1 MSLEK
6 LNKDLNIVQKLD
18 DEPNDVGGLSA
29 AELKKKFD
37 EGPLTIQEYINVTL
51 LPALETLGVETSV
64 QLPEGAGF
72 KYIRLNADR
81 VLETSQDGVTWQA
94 SGSAGHIIM
103 NPAGETLPQ
112 RGRMQFDNC
121 EVSDDGTKTIV
132 HGVKGDTGPQGEQ
145 GIQGVKGDKGDR
157 GATGPSIV
165 PSIDTNGVM
174 SFTIQDS
181 AIAPQAVSVRGP
193 QGPQGVQG
201 EQGAQGARGPQGIQ
215 GIPGVQGVQGEQGEQ
230 GPTGPQGPQG
240 KAGTQGPTGA
250 QGPAGAPGKDG
261 TSLYI
266 EDIYST
272 LAALKNAIPNGN
284 DKMYMVKADGECYIW
299 SETQG
304 DWTSVGKLQGPTG
317 PQGPQGPQGVQGETG
332 PEGKQGKQG
341 PQGIQ
346 GVQGP
351 QGETGPEGPQG
362 PAGVSGQNGKSA
374 FTAAVEAGYTGTETA
389 FNAALSNVPSHIANH
404 SNPHKVTAE
413 QTGAD
418 PKGTATTEVS
428 AHNTATDAH
437 ATKFAGKQDKLVG
450 KKGKF
455 VGFTADNVVGA
466 VDMTGGGSLI
476 TITFEP
482 AFQGATWTL
491 TGGGE
496 NYSGVVDST
505 LKAVVPVMGVN
516 TLYTVSAAVGGTTYT
531 AEIATL
537 DYFTALSV
545 ALTQFQATITV
556 TVDAGST
563 VTAVCGTTTLTKT
576 STGTAI
582 FTVGKA
588 GTWTIT
594 ATKDGNTATGTVEIT
609 SSGQSESLTLD
620 YAAVFGVCW
629 DTSNSSTALARLTK
643 TSDPYGFV
651 TKDVTT
657 EPVPAVGTGAGSSP
671 FDNFAPWS
679 GMKKCKM
686 DANGN
691 VLAWDDGSDWDSIST
706 SFMFVFIPEF
716 YVATKR
722 NGTKQYFYVS
732 DKAKSGFTKH
742 PGSGKFIA
750 RYVFSGGTASM
761 SGQSPVVNIS
771 RATARS
777 RTKSI
782 GSSKFH
788 LYDFATYCAIIWLY
802 VVEFADWNC
811 QSKIGRGYIDN
822 SKAEKT
828 GGTDIL
834 VYHTGRAAG
843 PDGGTAVQY
852 RWVENLW
859 GNVYQWVDG
868 FNANGTTAYYCTDP
882 SQYADD
888 TTTGY
893 TQIGTLPASGWIK
906 DLTVTD
912 NGLLI
917 PKTVGGSETTFIPD
931 YAFSSSGWH
940 VLFVGGDWSNGSSA
954 GLLYFGAS
962 SASSYS
968 GSNFSARLLCEA

>member
-1 MSLEK
+1 MADTRPITRLTI
-6 LNKDLNIVQKLD
+6 KDTETGAETETDVKTCARGVTCDEGKTAQDHISDFVAHKKDVNRHVLVQVGG
-18 DEPNDVGGLSA
+18 DEPATGPALWFDEDNLLHYKDKSGSKDDLYPATKAALVEGLSA
-29 AELKKKFD
+29 L
-37 EGPLTIQEYINVTL
+37 LT
-51 LPALETLGVETSV
+51 
-64 QLPEGAGF
+64 
-72 KYIRLNADR
+72 
-81 VLETSQDGVTWQA
+81 
-94 SGSAGHIIM
+94 
-103 NPAGETLPQ
+103 
-112 RGRMQFDNC
+112 
-121 EVSDDGTKTIV
+121 
-132 HGVKGDTGPQGEQ
+132 GVKQSAQTDLSSHTS
-145 GIQGVKGDKGDR
+145 DK
-157 GATGPSIV
+157 
-165 PSIDTNGVM
+165 N
-174 SFTIQDS
+174 
-181 AIAPQAVSVRGP
+181 
-193 QGPQGVQG
+193 
-201 EQGAQGARGPQGIQ
+201 
-215 GIPGVQGVQGEQGEQ
+215 
-230 GPTGPQGPQG
+230 
-240 KAGTQGPTGA
+240 
-250 QGPAGAPGKDG
+250 
-261 TSLYI
+261 
-266 EDIYST
+266 
-272 LAALKNAIPNGN
+272 
-284 DKMYMVKADGECYIW
+284 
-299 SETQG
+299 
-304 DWTSVGKLQGPTG
+304 
-317 PQGPQGPQGVQGETG
+317 
-332 PEGKQGKQG
+332 
-341 PQGIQ
+341 
-346 GVQGP
+346 
-351 QGETGPEGPQG
+351 
-362 PAGVSGQNGKSA
+362 
-374 FTAAVEAGYTGTETA
+374 
-389 FNAALSNVPSHIANH
+389 
-404 SNPHKVTAE
+404 NPHGVTAE
-413 QTGAD
+413 QAGAD
-418 PKGTATTEVS
+418 QKGAAAAVQSNLDTHTGNQNNP
-428 AHNTATDAH
+428 HNVTCDQIGAIKSSTLGKPNGPAKLDAD
-437 ATKFAGKQDKLVG
+437 GKLIKDQLPPV
-450 KKGKF
+450 
-455 VGFTADNVVGA
+455 
-466 VDMTGGGSLI
+466 GGSRI

-496 NYSGVVDST
+496 NYSGVVDSN
-505 LKAVVPVMGVN
+505 LKAVVPVMGVQ
-516 TLYTVSAAVGGTTYT
+516 TLYTVSAPVNGTKYS
-531 AEIATL
+531 AEVMTL

-545 ALTQFQATITV
+545 ALTQFQATIIV
-556 TVDAGST
+556 TVDSGST

-609 SSGQSESLTLD
+609 ASGQSKSLTLD

-629 DTSNSSTALARLTK
+629 DTSNSSTALTRLTK

-671 FDNFAPWS
+671 FDNYAPWS

-691 VLAWDDGSDWDSIST
+691 VLAWDGGSNWNSISK

-761 SGQSPVVNIS
+761 SGQSPVVDIS

-802 VVEFADWNC
+802 LIEFADWNC
-811 QSKIGRGYIDN
+811 QRKIGPGVTDHT
-822 SKAEKT
+822 AHGT
-828 GGTDIL
+828 GDTDRMT
-834 VYHTGRAAG
+834 YHTGRINNWSGDALN
-843 PDGGTAVQY
+843 PVQY
-852 RWVENLW
+852 RWIENLW
-859 GNVYQWVDG
+859 GNVSQWVDG

-882 SQYADD
+882 SKYADD

-931 YAFSSSGWH
+931 YAGSFSGWR
-940 VLFVGGDWSNGSSA
+940 VLLVGGYWNDGSAA
-954 GLLYFGAS
+954 GLLCFYAGYTS
-962 SASSYS
+962 SSSD
-968 GSNFSARLLCEA
+968 SNISARLLCEA

>member
-6 LNKDLNIVQKLD
+6 LTKDLNIVQKLD

-37 EGPLTIQEYINVTL
+37 EGSLTIQEYINVTL

-94 SGSAGHIIM
+94 SGSSGHIIM
-103 NPAGETLPQ
+103 GPDGETLPQ

-121 EVSDDGTKTIV
+121 EVSDDGTKTII

-299 SETQG
+299 SEIQG

-374 FTAAVEAGYTGTETA
+374 FTAAVEAGYTGTETT
-389 FNAALSNVPSHIANH
+389 FNDALSNVPSHIANH

-418 PKGTATTEVS
+418 PKGTATTAVS
-428 AHNTATDAH
+428 THNTDTDAH
-437 ATKFAGKQDKLVG
+437 ATKFSEKQDKLVG

-516 TLYTVSAAVGGTTYT
+516 TLYTVSAAIDGKTYK
-531 AEIATL
+531 AEITTL

-545 ALTQFQATITV
+545 ELLR
-556 TVDAGST
+556 D
-563 VTAVCGTTTLTKT
+563 
-576 STGTAI
+576 
-582 FTVGKA
+582 
-588 GTWTIT
+588 
-594 ATKDGNTATGTVEIT
+594 T
-609 SSGQSESLTLD
+609 SST
-620 YAAVFGVCW
+620 FGVCW
-629 DTSNSSTALARLTK
+629 DTSNSSTVLTRLTK

-671 FDNFAPWS
+671 FDSYAPWN
-679 GMKKCKM
+679 GMKECNLNASGTVTAWNGQSGFSR
-686 DANGN
+686 ANEYTM
-691 VLAWDDGSDWDSIST
+691 VY
-706 SFMFVFIPEF
+706 IPVF
-716 YVATKR
+716 YVAQKQS
-722 NGTKQYFYVS
+722 GTKQYFYVS
-732 DKAKSGFTKH
+732 DKMKTGFTKH
-742 PGSGKFIA
+742 PGSGK
-750 RYVFSGGTASM
+750 YVGKYHNSDWISSYEASTT
-761 SGQSPVVNIS
+761 GKSPKVS
-771 RATARS
+771 QKRAQF
-777 RTKSI
+777 RTNAKAI
-782 GSSKFH
+782 GSKFH
-788 LYDFATYCAIIWLY
+788 LYDFATYCALIWLY
-802 VVEFADWNC
+802 IVEFADWNT
-811 QSKIGRGYIDN
+811 QSKIGRGYVDDHSSAIN
-822 SKAEKT
+822 S
-828 GGTDIL
+828 GRTDSMT
-834 VYHTGRAAG
+834 YHTGREAG
-843 PDGGTAVQY
+843 IDGTAAVQY
-852 RWVENLW
+852 RWIENLW

-868 FNANGTTAYYCTDP
+868 FNANGTTAYYCLDP
-882 SQYADD
+882 SKYADD

-931 YAFSSSGWH
+931 YANSSSGWH
-940 VLFVGGDWSNGSSA
+940 ALNVGGNWNNGGNA
-954 GLLYFGAS
+954 GLFYFNANNTS
-962 SASSYS
+962 SN
-968 GSNFSARLLCEA
+968 SNSNVGARLLVFSLIGAGFSSPLGENIAA

>member
-6 LNKDLNIVQKLD
+6 LTKDLNIVQKLD

-374 FTAAVEAGYTGTETA
+374 FTAAVEAGYTGTETT
-389 FNAALSNVPSHIANH
+389 FNAALSKVPGHIADQ

-418 PKGTATTEVS
+418 PKGTATTAVS
-428 AHNTATDAH
+428 THNTAADAH
-437 ATKFAGKQDKLVG
+437 ATKFSEKQDKLVG
-450 KKGKF
+450 KKGKV

-496 NYSGVVDST
+496 NYSGAVDST
-505 LKAVVPVMGVN
+505 LKAVVPVMGVQ
-516 TLYTVSAAVGGTTYT
+516 TLYTVSASVSGTKYS
-531 AEIATL
+531 AEVMTL

-545 ALTQFQATITV
+545 ALTQFQATIIV
-556 TVDAGST
+556 TVDSGST
-563 VTAVCGTTTLTKT
+563 VTAVCGATTLTKT

-609 SSGQSESLTLD
+609 ASGQSKSLTLD
-620 YAAVFGVCW
+620 YAAVFGVMW
-629 DTSNSSTALARLTK
+629 DTSNSSTALTRLTK
-643 TSDPYGFV
+643 TSDPYGYV
-651 TKDVTT
+651 TKNVTT
-657 EPVPAVGTGAGSSP
+657 EPKPAGGTGSGSSP
-671 FDNFAPWS
+671 FDSFAPWN
-679 GMKKCKM
+679 GMKECNLN
-686 DANGN
+686 ASGT
-691 VLAWDDGSDWDSIST
+691 VTAWSGQREFSRSNKYT
-706 SFMFVFIPEF
+706 MVYIPLF
-716 YVATKR
+716 YIAQKR
-722 NGTKQYFYVS
+722 IGTKQYFYVS
-732 DKAKSGFTKH
+732 DKAKTGFVKH
-742 PGSGKFIA
+742 PGSGKYIGKYTA
-750 RYVFSGGTASM
+750 GSNGIILDSYSGHGVA
-761 SGQSPVVNIS
+761 VNQ
-771 RATARS
+771 TRS
-777 RTKSI
+777 AFRSLAKST
-782 GSSKFH
+782 GSKFH

-811 QSKIGRGYIDN
+811 QAKIARGN
-822 SKAEKT
+822 VESSSAMST
-828 GGTDIL
+828 GDSDVMI
-834 VYHTGRAAG
+834 YHTGCRANLAG
-843 PDGGTAVQY
+843 IQY
-852 RWVENLW
+852 RWIENLW

-917 PKTVGGSETTFIPD
+917 PKAVGGSETTFIPD
-931 YAFSSSGWH
+931 YAYSSSGWR
-940 VLFVGGDWSNGSSA
+940 VLSVGGGWGFGSCA
-954 GLLYFGAS
+954 GLLCFGAYRTS
-962 SASSYS
+962 SSSDS
-968 GSNFSARLLCEA
+968 VVSARLLCEA

>member
-6 LNKDLNIVQKLD
+6 LTKDLNIVQKLD

-37 EGPLTIQEYINVTL
+37 EGPLTIQEYINATL
-51 LPALETLGVETSV
+51 IPALETLGVETSV

-103 NPAGETLPQ
+103 NPAGEALPQ

-374 FTAAVEAGYTGTETA
+374 FTAAVEAGYTGTETT
-389 FNAALSNVPSHIANH
+389 FNAALSNVPGHIADH
-404 SNPHKVTAE
+404 SNPHQVTAE

-418 PKGTATTEVS
+418 PKGTATTAVS
-428 AHNTATDAH
+428 THNTATDAH
-437 ATKFAGKQDKLVG
+437 AELLKNYLALAGGTMTGPLSILSPTADNHPVPLSLLNSKVGDILNPTTPPIIGLPPSTTPDGMFQALGNTGELHVWRKTVVTGTDIPAGYNVTDTTGVISSGVYGYTDLTITYSDAVDVNDTGGVTLREPTTTYTTTATGFVNKTSEEPKFLSGKFFTVNLRNAPIMYQKPTESWNFSFTTSYVSFNSGYVVKGYPLTPAGTTTTYPVSTNPNAYQEGSDAKPAGYVLEASKQMIAVKTTNSSYKYYAYNYAESISVSDDGTVSLVG
-450 KKGKF
+450 ALKASGRPFQTDSFNAAKGKF
-455 VGFTADNVVGA
+455 CQFIIEDWFDGYVSTEITGIVFIPSDAVFSVTTLQVTCSNVQPV
-466 VDMTGGGSLI
+466 TGY
-476 TITFEP
+476 P
-482 AFQGATWTL
+482 AIPA
-491 TGGGE
+491 
-496 NYSGVVDST
+496 
-505 LKAVVPVMGVN
+505 
-516 TLYTVSAAVGGTTYT
+516 GTTIEYLGKLGDK
-531 AEIATL
+531 ARVQV
-537 DYFTALSV
+537 LS
-545 ALTQFQATITV
+545 
-556 TVDAGST
+556 
-563 VTAVCGTTTLTKT
+563 
-576 STGTAI
+576 
-582 FTVGKA
+582 
-588 GTWTIT
+588 
-594 ATKDGNTATGTVEIT
+594 
-609 SSGQSESLTLD
+609 
-620 YAAVFGVCW
+620 Y
-629 DTSNSSTALARLTK
+629 
-643 TSDPYGFV
+643 
-651 TKDVTT
+651 
-657 EPVPAVGTGAGSSP
+657 VGTGTYGSSNP
-671 FDNFAPWS
+671 NSLTFDFVAKFIMHLGSSRGKEGIYFASGGGVGVATIPNFLDNDYRSRCGFGDLAYSWC
-679 GMKKCKM
+679 KKSVDGKTITWYST
-686 DANGN
+686 GN
-691 VLAWDDGSDWDSIST
+691 QYKQYNEVGVT
-706 SFMFVFIPEF
+706 FY
-716 YVATKR
+716 YVA
-722 NGTKQYFYVS
+722 
-732 DKAKSGFTKH
+732 
-742 PGSGKFIA
+742 
-750 RYVFSGGTASM
+750 
-761 SGQSPVVNIS
+761 
-771 RATARS
+771 
-777 RTKSI
+777 I
-782 GSSKFH
+782 G
-788 LYDFATYCAIIWLY
+788 
-802 VVEFADWNC
+802 
-811 QSKIGRGYIDN
+811 
-822 SKAEKT
+822 
-828 GGTDIL
+828 
-834 VYHTGRAAG
+834 
-843 PDGGTAVQY
+843 
-852 RWVENLW
+852 
-859 GNVYQWVDG
+859 
-868 FNANGTTAYYCTDP
+868 
-882 SQYADD
+882 
-888 TTTGY
+888 
-893 TQIGTLPASGWIK
+893 
-906 DLTVTD
+906 
-912 NGLLI
+912 
-917 PKTVGGSETTFIPD
+917 
-931 YAFSSSGWH
+931 
-940 VLFVGGDWSNGSSA
+940 
-954 GLLYFGAS
+954 
-962 SASSYS
+962 
-968 GSNFSARLLCEA
+968 

>member
-6 LNKDLNIVQKLD
+6 LTKDLNIVQKLD

-51 LPALETLGVETSV
+51 LPALEKLGVETSV

-304 DWTSVGKLQGPTG
+304 DWTSVGKLQGPAG

-374 FTAAVEAGYTGTETA
+374 FTAAVEAGYTGTETT
-389 FNAALSNVPSHIANH
+389 FNAALSKVPGHIADHN
-404 SNPHKVTAE
+404 NPHKVTAE

-418 PKGTATTEVS
+418 PKGTATTAVS
-428 AHNTATDAH
+428 AHNTDTDAH
-437 ATKFAGKQDKLVG
+437 ATKFAEKQDKLVG

-476 TITFEP
+476 TITFES

-496 NYSGVVDST
+496 NYGGVVDSN
-505 LKAVVPVMGVN
+505 LKAVVPVMGVQ
-516 TLYTVSAAVGGTTYT
+516 TLYTVSAPVNGTKYS
-531 AEIATL
+531 AEVMTL

-545 ALTQFQATITV
+545 ALTQFQATIIV
-556 TVDAGST
+556 TVDSGSA

-629 DTSNSSTALARLTK
+629 DTSNSSTALTRLTK
-643 TSDPYGFV
+643 ANDPYGFV

-657 EPVPAVGTGAGSSP
+657 EPVPAGGVGTGSSP
-671 FDNFAPWS
+671 FDGYAPWN
-679 GMKKCKM
+679 GMKEC
-686 DANGN
+686 NLNSSGT
-691 VLAWDDGSDWDSIST
+691 VTAWKGDSGFART
-706 SFMFVFIPEF
+706 NNYTMVFIPVF
-716 YVATKR
+716 YVAQKR
-722 NGTKQYFYVS
+722 SGTKQYFYVS
-732 DKAKSGFTKH
+732 DKPKTGFTKH
-742 PGSGKFIA
+742 PGSGK
-750 RYVFSGGTASM
+750 YVGKYHAYSSAFYSCTGKAAE
-761 SGQSPVVNIS
+761 VNLT
-771 RATARS
+771 RAQFRANA
-777 RTKSI
+777 KAI
-782 GSSKFH
+782 GSKFH

-802 VVEFADWNC
+802 VVEFANWDC
-811 QSKIGRGYIDN
+811 QTKIARGNVESSSAMN
-822 SKAEKT
+822 S
-828 GGTDIL
+828 GDSDVMI
-834 VYHTGRAAG
+834 YHTGCRANLAG
-843 PDGGTAVQY
+843 IQY
-852 RWVENLW
+852 RWIENLW
-859 GNVYQWVDG
+859 GNVFQWVDG

-882 SQYADD
+882 SKYADD

-931 YAFSSSGWH
+931 YAYSSSGWL
-940 VLFVGGDWSNGSSA
+940 VLYVGGGWGSGSSA
-954 GLLYFGAS
+954 GLLCFVAS
-962 SASSYS
+962 CTSSFS
-968 GSNFSARLLCEA
+968 GSSISARLLCEA

>member
-1 MSLEK
+1 MA
-6 LNKDLNIVQKLD
+6 DTRPITR
-18 DEPNDVGGLSA
+18 
-29 AELKKKFD
+29 
-37 EGPLTIQEYINVTL
+37 LTI
-51 LPALETLGVETSV
+51 
-64 QLPEGAGF
+64 
-72 KYIRLNADR
+72 K
-81 VLETSQDGVTWQA
+81 
-94 SGSAGHIIM
+94 
-103 NPAGETLPQ
+103 
-112 RGRMQFDNC
+112 
-121 EVSDDGTKTIV
+121 
-132 HGVKGDTGPQGEQ
+132 
-145 GIQGVKGDKGDR
+145 DK
-157 GATGPSIV
+157 
-165 PSIDTNGVM
+165 
-174 SFTIQDS
+174 
-181 AIAPQAVSVRGP
+181 
-193 QGPQGVQG
+193 
-201 EQGAQGARGPQGIQ
+201 E
-215 GIPGVQGVQGEQGEQ
+215 
-230 GPTGPQGPQG
+230 
-240 KAGTQGPTGA
+240 
-250 QGPAGAPGKDG
+250 
-261 TSLYI
+261 
-266 EDIYST
+266 
-272 LAALKNAIPNGN
+272 
-284 DKMYMVKADGECYIW
+284 
-299 SETQG
+299 
-304 DWTSVGKLQGPTG
+304 
-317 PQGPQGPQGVQGETG
+317 
-332 PEGKQGKQG
+332 
-341 PQGIQ
+341 
-346 GVQGP
+346 
-351 QGETGPEGPQG
+351 
-362 PAGVSGQNGKSA
+362 
-374 FTAAVEAGYTGTETA
+374 TGTETETDIQTCA
-389 FNAALSNVPSHIANH
+389 RGVTCDEGKTAQDHISDFVAHKKDVNRHVLVQVDGDEPATGPALWLDENNLLHYKDKSGSKNDLYPVTKAALVEGLSALLAGVKQGASTDLSSHISDKN
-404 SNPHKVTAE
+404 NPHGVTAE
-413 QTGAD
+413 QAGAD
-418 PKGTATTEVS
+418 PKGAAAAVQGKLDTHTGNQNNP
-428 AHNTATDAH
+428 HNVTCDQIGAIKSSTLGKANGPAKLDAD
-437 ATKFAGKQDKLVG
+437 GKLIKDQLPPV
-450 KKGKF
+450 
-455 VGFTADNVVGA
+455 
-466 VDMTGGGSLI
+466 GGSRI

-505 LKAVVPVMGVN
+505 LKAVVPVMGVQ
-516 TLYTVSAAVGGTTYT
+516 TLYTVSASVSGTKYS
-531 AEIATL
+531 AEVMTL

-545 ALTQFQATITV
+545 ALTQFQATIIV
-556 TVDAGST
+556 TVDADST

-609 SSGQSESLTLD
+609 ASGQSESLTLD

-629 DTSNSSTALARLTK
+629 DTSNSSTALTRLAK

-651 TKDVTT
+651 TKNVTT

-671 FDNFAPWS
+671 FDNYAPWS

-802 VVEFADWNC
+802 LIEFADWDC
-811 QSKIGRGYIDN
+811 QRKIGPGVTDHT
-822 SKAEKT
+822 SHGT
-828 GGTDIL
+828 GDTDRMT
-834 VYHTGRAAG
+834 YHTGRINNWSGDALN
-843 PDGGTAVQY
+843 PVQY
-852 RWVENLW
+852 RWIENLW

-868 FNANGTTAYYCTDP
+868 FNADGTTAYYCTDP

-917 PKTVGGSETTFIPD
+917 PKAVGGSETTFIPD
-931 YAFSSSGWH
+931 YAYSSSGW
-940 VLFVGGDWSNGSSA
+940 LGLCVGGGWNGGSYA
-954 GLLYFGAS
+954 GLLCFYASDAS
-962 SASSYS
+962 SDSYS
-968 GSNFSARLLCEA
+968 SISARLLCEA

>member
-6 LNKDLNIVQKLD
+6 LTKDLNIVQTLD

-37 EGPLTIQEYINVTL
+37 EGSLTIQEYINNVL
-51 LPALETLGVETSV
+51 IPALETLGVETSV

-103 NPAGETLPQ
+103 DPAGETLPQ

-201 EQGAQGARGPQGIQ
+201 EQGEQGARGPQGIQ

-374 FTAAVEAGYTGTETA
+374 FTAAVEAGYTGTETT
-389 FNAALSNVPSHIANH
+389 FNAALSNVPGHIADHN
-404 SNPHKVTAE
+404 NPHQVTAE

-418 PKGTATTEVS
+418 PKGTATTAVS
-428 AHNTATDAH
+428 THNTATDAH
-437 ATKFAGKQDKLVG
+437 ATKFSEKQDKLVG

-496 NYSGVVDST
+496 NYSGVVDGT

-545 ALTQFQATITV
+545 ALTQFQATIIV
-556 TVDAGST
+556 TVDADST

-609 SSGQSESLTLD
+609 ASGQSKSLALD

-629 DTSNSSTALARLTK
+629 DTSNSSTALTRLTK

-657 EPVPAVGTGAGSSP
+657 EPVPAVGTGSGSSP
-671 FDNFAPWS
+671 FDRFAPWN
-679 GMKKCKM
+679 GMKQCKM
-686 DANGN
+686 DATGK
-691 VLAWDDGSDWDSIST
+691 VLSWIGDANWSSIST
-706 SFMFVFIPEF
+706 NFRMVYIPEF
-716 YVATKR
+716 YVAYKSS
-722 NGTKQYFYVS
+722 GTKKYFYIS
-732 DKAKSGFTKH
+732 EKLKAGFSKH
-742 PGSGKFIA
+742 PGSGKFVG
-750 RYVFSGGTASM
+750 RYILSGNNSSEPGYY
-761 SGQSPVVNIS
+761 PEVNITRS
-771 RATARS
+771 AARNK
-777 RTKSI
+777 TKNI
-782 GSSKFH
+782 GSSNKWH

-802 VVEFADWNC
+802 LIEFANWDC
-811 QSKIGRGYIDN
+811 QSKIGRGFVGGSSSTPSGNTDN
-822 SKAEKT
+822 MA
-828 GGTDIL
+828 
-834 VYHTGRAAG
+834 YHTGCAG
-843 PDGGTAVQY
+843 SGDTAIQY
-852 RWVENLW
+852 RWIENLW
-859 GNVYQWVDG
+859 GNVFQWVDG

-882 SQYADD
+882 SEYADD

-917 PKTVGGSETTFIPD
+917 PKAVGGSETTFIPD
-931 YAFSSSGWH
+931 YADSSSGWR
-940 VLFVGGDWSNGSSA
+940 VLCVGGYWGSGSDA
-954 GLLYFGAS
+954 GLLCFYAGS
-962 SASSYS
+962 SSSS
-968 GSNFSARLLCEA
+968 SSSVVSARLLCEA